1 MSGYKLTTVKKQQQT
16 LPKVPLQEQ
25 VMPGAL
31 FSIACIWKRGS
42 NSANNN
48 NDINF
53 PKVVLEEQVMPGAFF
68 SITCTWKGAPTA
80 KTTMTTKTFPKWC
93 LKNRS
98 CQVQSFQSPVP
109 GKGQKLFFISVI
121 FSSWLR
127 FALTLCA
134 MDRSG
139 QCCLSL

>member
-1 MSGYKLTTVKKQQQT
+1 MSGYKLTTVKKQQQNPSQCT
-16 LPKVPLQEQ
+16 APRT
-25 VMPGAL
+25 GHARYIL
-31 FSIACIWKRGS
+31 FNSLYLERGS

-53 PKVVLEEQVMPGAFF
+53 PKVVFEEQVMPGAVF
-68 SITCTWKGAPTA
+68 SIACTWKEAEA
-80 KTTMTTKTFPKWC
+80 I
-93 LKNRS
+93 
-98 CQVQSFQSPVP
+98 
-109 GKGQKLFFISVI
+109 FISVI
-121 FSSWLR
+121 FSSRLR